1 MNILMIA
8 PQPVFS
14 PRGTPISVVN
24 RCRAL
29 SALGHTVDLVT
40 YPLGENVDIDGVRW
54 LRAPRIPGI
63 RSVKIGPSAAKLP
76 LDAAVLA
83 RATARALRG
92 RKSYDVVHTHEEAGV
107 FGWWFS
113 RLLGIPHLYDMH
125 NGLGVVL
132 TNYGLGERHPV
143 VCTFEWLER
152 KMLGSARSVIVVF
165 PSLAREAER
174 HVPGTDAEIVYNVPV
189 EPRPNMRLAAA
200 LRREWAPAGE
210 PVVLYT
216 GTLEPY
222 QGMPLLIDAMAQVSP
237 MPDGRRPRLV
247 VVGGRPDQ
255 VAELPAHPDRVYSAG
270 FSPDGRLI
278 VTACRDRAVR
288 VWDWRAGRL
297 ACPPFEHAKDA
308 MAATFTPD
316 GRWVLSVGVEGT
328 ARAYVKLGA
337 PYPDPHT
344 LEAAVR
350 RLEPA
355 AVPGGGNDLDADV
368 A

>member
-143 VCTFEWLER
+143 VRTFEWLER

-165 PSLAREAER
+165 P
-174 HVPGTDAEIVYNVPV
+174 
-189 EPRPNMRLAAA
+189 
-200 LRREWAPAGE
+200 
-210 PVVLYT
+210 
-216 GTLEPY
+216 
-222 QGMPLLIDAMAQVSP
+222 
-237 MPDGRRPRLV
+237 
-247 VVGGRPDQ
+247 
-255 VAELPAHPDRVYSAG
+255 
-270 FSPDGRLI
+270 
-278 VTACRDRAVR
+278 
-288 VWDWRAGRL
+288 
-297 ACPPFEHAKDA
+297 
-308 MAATFTPD
+308 
-316 GRWVLSVGVEGT
+316 
-328 ARAYVKLGA
+328 
-337 PYPDPHT
+337 
-344 LEAAVR
+344 
-350 RLEPA
+350 
-355 AVPGGGNDLDADV
+355 
-368 A
+368 